1 MVLNASFVCLLHSR
15 FVEDYPIWILKDGPL
30 ISEVVLSHM
39 SSLSINFGISGFE
52 GIVFEV
58 VASLVTSLK
67 WASYDL
73 LLLLDSFMVFWYNS
87 IKCLGGV
94 AFSSKIVWTTTF
106 MVCKYL
112 AFAIPLTFGLVL
124 HILVVAFVF
133 LEFTKFL
140 VMIVGSITS
149 FITLHIIVNL

>member
-1 MVLNASFVCLLHSR
+1 
-15 FVEDYPIWILKDGPL
+15 
-30 ISEVVLSHM
+30 M

-94 AFSSKIVWTTTF
+94 AFSSKIVWSTTF